1 MTDFSDLVTAT
12 RAAVDPSTSPADLAS
27 IAQMQPG
34 LRAQVAVHPNVYP
47 ELLQWMGFTGAQP
60 APAAPLAPV
69 ALTGYAPTGY
79 VPTGYAPTGYAPSR
93 QEASPARGARLP
105 VAAWQMLVAGILA
118 VLFMALGNVV
128 SSGYDNANIPVPVV
142 GSALAISAA
151 VVALAG
157 GILSCVASR
166 NRRLDWLALNL
177 MVIGFGL
184 FQLFSVVGFRFSTG
198 ENTYISFRLS
208 EIFWLVADSF
218 GLLAVLVLAAL
229 VNLSMMAHVRRA
241 LAVTVMI
248 LSVFL
253 IVSAVLAIHNG
264 NVWDAIVRANGWGT
278 NPAMTPGGWV
288 MALLPLVMQVVMFAV
303 LVLPLVTKAQ
313 ASRGAVSVGSTRR
326 TTAA

>member
-1 MTDFSDLVTAT
+1 MADFSDLVTAT
-12 RAAVDPSTSPADLAS
+12 RAAVDPSTSPADLAT

-47 ELLQWMGFTGAQP
+47 ELLQWMGFTSAQP
-60 APAAPLAPV
+60 ATAVPTAYSPSQQAAP
-69 ALTGYAPTGY
+69 T
-79 VPTGYAPTGYAPSR
+79 
-93 QEASPARGARLP
+93 ARGARLP
-105 VAAWQMLVAGILA
+105 VAAWQLLVAGILA

-184 FQLFSVVGFRFSTG
+184 FQLFSVVDFRFSTG
-198 ENTYISFRLS
+198 ENTDIFFRLS

-264 NVWDAIVRANGWGT
+264 NVWNAIVRANGWGT